1 MNGPELDAL
10 RSQLVLHEG
19 LRLKVYDDSLGIPT
33 IGVGRNLRDKGISQD
48 EATALLNSDIN
59 ECLSD
64 LHTFAWFMGLDSVRQ
79 RALIDLRFN
88 LGPSRFRGFRNMI
101 AALEHGDPVTAA
113 AHLQDSAWFSQ
124 VGQRGP
130 RLVKMLGDG
139 TD

>member
-1 MNGPELDAL
+1 MTSADLDAL

-19 LRLKVYDDSLGIPT
+19 LKLKPYTDTVGKLT
-33 IGVGRNLRDKGISQD
+33 IGVGRNLTDKGISTE
-48 EATALLNSDIN
+48 EATSLLNHDIN

-64 LHTFAWFMGLDSVRQ
+64 LHTFAWFMRLDAVRQ

-88 LGPSRFRGFRNMI
+88 LGPSRFRGFRNML
-101 AALEHGDPVTAA
+101 AALEKGDPLTAA
-113 AHLQDSAWFSQ
+113 AHLQDSAWFGQ